1 MTGLKRASRLFLA
14 IALLCTVLATAFAAD
29 VSAADKRVSAT
40 ISSVSVK
47 VGKTVK
53 ITAKTKDVT
62 FSSSNS
68 EIAYVSS
75 DGTVSGKKPGTVTI
89 TVKKKGYTSKK
100 FIVTVKKNKKLPNV
114 RVACDEIE
122 MSEVIDA
129 SGLKIEAKNLASK
142 KATKIVAYYTLQ
154 FESRS
159 KEISVTLENVKAGKT
174 KSASYADYTTANV
187 LSYTLNKLEV
197 YAGDGVQTKIIAKD
211 KYSYGYGTEDTKAPV
226 FSGFVG
232 KNSYKKGQVYMT
244 VYAGES
250 FDYTKYVS
258 VEDDRDASVEF
269 TVDDSEL
276 EGAQPGTYKVYFT
289 ATDAAG
295 NEAKTY
301 AKVNLRKKTTNVDN
315 MADQILSKIIDDSWS
330 DVKKAEAI
338 YKYIRKNYSYV
349 DHSDKSSW
357 TKSAEYGLR
366 YQSGD
371 CFTYYAAARI
381 LLTRAGIPNIMI
393 KKVDGYSSG
402 HWWNLVYVKGG
413 WYHFD
418 TTPRKNQAYFC
429 LLTDSQLLSYSRKNG
444 NCHDF
449 NSSLYPDRA
458 KKQIKKLVYGK
469 RY

>member
-1 MTGLKRASRLFLA
+1 MTGSRRVYSILLVV
-14 IALLCTVLATAFAAD
+14 ALLCTVFATVFTVG
-29 VSAADKRVSAT
+29 VSAADKSVSAT
-40 ISSVSVK
+40 ISSESVK

-53 ITAKTKDVT
+53 ITTKTKDVT
-62 FSSSNS
+62 FASSNS

-100 FIVTVKKNKKLPNV
+100 FTITVKKNKKLPNV
-114 RVACDEIE
+114 RVACDEVE
-122 MSEVIDA
+122 MSETLDETGFVVT
-129 SGLKIEAKNLASK
+129 AKNGASK

-154 FESRS
+154 FENRS
-159 KEISVTLENVKAGKT
+159 KEVIVTLENVKAGKS
-174 KSASYADYTTANV
+174 KSTAFADYTTANV
-187 LSYTLNKLEV
+187 LGYTLDKLEV
-197 YAGDGVQTKIIAKD
+197 YAGDGVQAKVFSTN
-211 KYSYGYGTEDTKAPV
+211 KYTYDYGTQDEKAPV

-232 KNSYKKGQVYMT
+232 KNSYKNGQVFMT
-244 VYAGES
+244 VYVGES
-250 FDYTKYVS
+250 FDYAKYVS
-258 VEDDRDASVEF
+258 VEDDRDQAVEF
-269 TVDDSEL
+269 TVDDSAL
-276 EGAQPGTYKVYFT
+276 QNAKPGTYKVYFT

-301 AKVNLRKKTTNVDN
+301 AKVNLRDKSTNVDN
-315 MADQILSKIIDDSWS
+315 MADQILSKIIKDSWS
-330 DVKKAEAI
+330 DVEKAEAI
-338 YKYIRKNYSYV
+338 YKYVRKNYSYV

-413 WYHFD
+413 WYHYD

-429 LLTDSQLLSYSRKNG
+429 LLTDSQLLSYSKKNG

-449 NSSLYPDRA
+449 NSDLYPARG
-458 KKQIKKLVYGK
+458 KKQIKKLIYGK